1 MDSVE
6 VQVSIGLDPSLCSL
20 VQEGLNALRR
30 ASCANKSALD
40 RIEQTL
46 QQILLKENIM
56 SKELDALIA
65 EVARNTTV
73 EKSALAAIQGL
84 SAKLAEAGTDPV
96 KLAKLRADLAANDD
110 ELAAA
115 VAANTPVT
123 SPPAA

>member
-1 MDSVE
+1 MDSTKIKL
-6 VQVSIGLDPSLCSL
+6 SIGLDPLLCSL
-20 VQEGLNALRR
+20 VQEGLNVLRR
-30 ASCANKSALD
+30 ASCADKSALD

-84 SAKLAEAGTDPV
+84 AVKLAEAGTDPV

-115 VAANTPVT
+115 VTANTPVAT
-123 SPPAA
+123 PPAA

>member
-1 MDSVE
+1 MDSIE
-6 VQVSIGLDPSLCSL
+6 IKLSIGLDPLLCTL

-30 ASCANKSALD
+30 ASCADKSALD

-46 QQILLKENIM
+46 QQILLKENTM
-56 SKELDALIA
+56 SQELDALIA

-73 EKSALAAIQGL
+73 EKSALAAFQGL
-84 SAKLAEAGTDPV
+84 SAKLTEAGNDPV

-115 VAANTPVT
+115 VTANTPVA
-123 SPPAA
+123 PAPAA

>member
-1 MDSVE
+1 MEWFNTSRH
-6 VQVSIGLDPSLCSL
+6 
-20 VQEGLNALRR
+20 AH
-30 ASCANKSALD
+30 CANKSALD

-46 QQILLKENIM
+46 QQILFKENIM
-56 SKELDALIA
+56 SQELDALIA

-123 SPPAA
+123 TPPAA

>member
-1 MDSVE
+1 MRSVE
-6 VQVSIGLDPSLCSL
+6 IKLSVGLDPLLYSL

-30 ASCANKSALD
+30 ASCADKSALD

-46 QQILLKENIM
+46 QQILLKENSM
-56 SKELDALIA
+56 SQELDALIA

-73 EKSALAAIQGL
+73 EKSALAAIKGL
-84 SAKLAEAGTDPV
+84 SAKLTEAGTDPV

-115 VAANTPVT
+115 VAANTPVA
-123 SPPAA
+123 P

>member
-1 MDSVE
+1 MDSTKIKL
-6 VQVSIGLDPSLCSL
+6 SIGLDPSLCSL
-20 VQEGLNALRR
+20 VQEGLNALRHT
-30 ASCANKSALD
+30 SCANKSALD

-46 QQILLKENIM
+46 QQILFKENVM
-56 SKELDALIA
+56 SQELDALIA

-96 KLAKLRADLAANDD
+96 KLAKLRADLAASDD

-115 VAANTPVT
+115 VAANTPVAP
-123 SPPAA
+123 PPAA

>member
-1 MDSVE
+1 MECIE
-6 VQVSIGLDPSLCSL
+6 VRLSIGLDPSLASL
-20 VQEGLNALRR
+20 MQEGFNALHR
-30 ASCANKSALD
+30 ASCADKSALD
-40 RIEQTL
+40 RIERTL

-56 SKELDALIA
+56 SQELDALIA

-84 SAKLAEAGTDPV
+84 SAKLTEAGNDPV

-115 VAANTPVT
+115 VVANTPVAT
-123 SPPAA
+123 PPAA

>member
-1 MDSVE
+1 MDSTKIKL
-6 VQVSIGLDPSLCSL
+6 SIGLDPLLCSL
-20 VQEGLNALRR
+20 VQEGLNVLRR
-30 ASCANKSALD
+30 ASCADKSALD

-46 QQILLKENIM
+46 QEILLKENFM
-56 SKELDALIA
+56 SQELDALIA

-84 SAKLAEAGTDPV
+84 AVKLAEAGTDPV

-115 VAANTPVT
+115 VAANTPVAP
-123 SPPAA
+123 PPAT

>member
-1 MDSVE
+1 MDSIE
-6 VQVSIGLDPSLCSL
+6 IKLSIGLDPSLCSL
-20 VQEGLNALRR
+20 VQEGFNTLHR
-30 ASCANKSALD
+30 ANCADKTALD

-56 SKELDALIA
+56 SQELDALIA
-65 EVARNTTV
+65 EVTRNTTV

-84 SAKLAEAGTDPV
+84 SAKLTEAGNDPV

-115 VAANTPVT
+115 VTANTPVAT
-123 SPPAA
+123 PPKA

>member
-1 MDSVE
+1 MESIEIKLSV
-6 VQVSIGLDPSLCSL
+6 GLDPLLCSL
-20 VQEGLNALRR
+20 VQEALNALRR
-30 ASCANKSALD
+30 ASCADKSALD

-46 QQILLKENIM
+46 QQILSKENFM
-56 SKELDALIA
+56 SQELDALIA

-84 SAKLAEAGTDPV
+84 ATKLTEAGTDPV

-115 VAANTPVT
+115 VAANTPVAP
-123 SPPAA
+123 PPAA

>member
-1 MDSVE
+1 MDSTKIKL
-6 VQVSIGLDPSLCSL
+6 SIGLDPLLCSL
-20 VQEGLNALRR
+20 VQEGLNVLRR
-30 ASCANKSALD
+30 ASCADKSALD

-46 QQILLKENIM
+46 QEILLKENFM
-56 SKELDALIA
+56 SQELDALIA

-84 SAKLAEAGTDPV
+84 SAKLAQAGTDPV

-115 VAANTPVT
+115 VAANTPVAP
-123 SPPAA
+123 PPAA